1 MGEGNSVAPSRPY
14 NFRPSSFT
22 SHKSNSTAREKL
34 ILTQH
39 SLQSRCVPLTI
50 STIMSYLSRSLTPLR
65 ATGRAFPSRS
75 VAAFHISSARRGLNE
90 ENIHREDRDKHIE
103 HHKSD
108 SLKKAKT
115 AKESGS
121 PSSEATVN

>member
-90 ENIHREDRDKHIE
+90 ENIHRDKHIE

-108 SLKKAKT
+108 SLKK
-115 AKESGS
+115 
-121 PSSEATVN
+121 

>member
-1 MGEGNSVAPSRPY
+1 MG
-14 NFRPSSFT
+14 
-22 SHKSNSTAREKL
+22 

-90 ENIHREDRDKHIE
+90 ENIHREDRDKHNMTME
-103 HHKSD
+103 QMQKLGQQKANEDKNPGGSD
-108 SLKKAKT
+108 SSK
-115 AKESGS
+115 GS
-121 PSSEATVN
+121 